1 MCLLDTNTKLG
12 REKIQKQKKCVCVLG
27 TNIKPS
33 EEEIQIQKK
42 CVCSVQIGNHQE
54 KKGRKLRSAPR

>member
-1 MCLLDTNTKLG
+1 MCVLGTNSKASG
-12 REKIQKQKKCVCVLG
+12 EEIQKQKKM
-27 TNIKPS
+27 
-33 EEEIQIQKK
+33 